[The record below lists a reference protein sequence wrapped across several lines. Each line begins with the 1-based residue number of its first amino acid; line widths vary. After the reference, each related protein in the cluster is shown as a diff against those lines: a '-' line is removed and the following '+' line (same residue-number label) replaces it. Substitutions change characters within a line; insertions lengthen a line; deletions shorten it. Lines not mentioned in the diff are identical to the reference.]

1 MGVALLVCRMGLA
14 VVFLTAGSSKL
25 LDRAGTQA
33 SVVEFGVGR
42 RAASMVAASL
52 PVLEIAVGVAL
63 VPNVTA
69 RFGAVG
75 ACLLLAA
82 FTVAIVRSLARGQ
95 TPDCHCFGQVHTR
108 PVGRGTVARNVA
120 LFACAAFVV
129 AAGWNN
135 AGLSAT
141 GWIAKAS
148 APGIVAATAGVVILT
163 LIAFQ
168 VWFSRRSLARNSRTL
183 ARAGAQESAAR
194 AGIEPSASAVAN
206 VPGRLAR
213 AGIEPSA
220 SAVAN
225 VPGRGLPVGTP
236 APDFELGDID
246 GRQWSLSPLL
256 GDARPL
262 LLVFSAAGCVPCQA
276 LLPELAGWQRQYR
289 DRLTIALIARGKRAR
304 NERAAR
310 EYGLDLVL
318 LDERGDRAAEPYKA
332 HGTPMAVLVA
342 PDATIATRTVAGVD
356 AIAALVAHATR
367 PVPDTTA
374 RIGEPAPALIL
385 GDLAGNRV
393 PLADLYSEPI
403 VALFWRPNCGY
414 CRQMLPLLQAIEQR
428 PPLGAPRVVVISG
441 GDAEQLR
448 EQAIRSTVLLDPEG
462 QAMRAFEAPG
472 TPMAVLVEN
481 GRIATDIHAGAGAVL
496 ELITTARVPAAS

>member
-1 MGVALLVCRMGLA
+1 MGVVLLVCRLGLA
-14 VVFLTAGSSKL
+14 VVFLTAGLGKL

-33 SVVEFGVGR
+33 AVVEFGVGR
-42 RAASMVAASL
+42 GGASMVAASL

-75 ACLLLAA
+75 AGLLLAA
-82 FTVAIVRSLARGQ
+82 FTVAIGRSLARGQ
-95 TPDCHCFGQVHTR
+95 TPDCHCFGQVHSR
-108 PVGRGTVARNVA
+108 PVGRGTVARNAA
-120 LFACAAFVV
+120 LFACAAFIAV
-129 AAGWNN
+129 AGWESPG
-135 AGLSAT
+135 ASAT
-141 GWIAKAS
+141 SWIAKAD
-148 APGIVAATAGVVILT
+148 AAWIVAATAGVVIVASV
-163 LIAFQ
+163 AFQ
-168 VWFSRRSLARNSRTL
+168 VWFSPRMLARKRRTHSRL
-183 ARAGAQESAAR
+183 DALESAAR
-194 AGIEPSASAVAN
+194 AGIEPSDLAVAN
-206 VPGRLAR
+206 A
-213 AGIEPSA
+213 
-220 SAVAN
+220 
-225 VPGRGLPVGTP
+225 PGRGLRVGTP

-246 GRQWSLSPLL
+246 GRQWSLAPLL
-256 GDARPL
+256 GDARPV

-289 DRLTIALIARGKRAR
+289 DRLTIALIARGERAR
-304 NERAAR
+304 NERTAR

-332 HGTPMAVLVA
+332 YGTPMAVLVA
-342 PDATIATRTVAGVD
+342 PDATIASRTVAGVD

-385 GDLAGNRV
+385 GDLAGNQV
-393 PLADLYSEPI
+393 PLADLYREPI

-414 CRQMLPLLQAIEQR
+414 CRQMLPLLHAIEQR
-428 PPLGAPRVVVISG
+428 PPAGVPRVVVISG
-441 GDAEQLR
+441 GDAEQVR
-448 EQAIRSTVLLDPEG
+448 EQAIRSTVLLDPDG
-462 QAMRAFEAPG
+462 QAMRAFGAPG

-496 ELITTARVPAAS
+496 ELITTDRAPAAG